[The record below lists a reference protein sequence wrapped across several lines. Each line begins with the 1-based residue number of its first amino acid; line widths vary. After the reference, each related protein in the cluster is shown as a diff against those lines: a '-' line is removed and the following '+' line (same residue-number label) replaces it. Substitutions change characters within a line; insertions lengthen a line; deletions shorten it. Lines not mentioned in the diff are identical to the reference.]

1 MPLPLLPFRL
11 DDSSLLAT
19 KCDTV
24 TQVHLRGDEGH
35 VRHPLRHRRE
45 CSSPA
50 HRRWVDC
57 PSSSL
62 TTSPWPQIL
71 EQVFRVPSLS
81 TSESPSE
88 LASRPLY
95 NKQNKFWS
103 ALSVNDLV
111 ASLPEGEE
119 KEKMVERVRE
129 VKKMYDG
136 LSETYQSG
144 KGDKGIPL
152 A

>member
-1 MPLPLLPFRL
+1 MRAEERWLTIPP
-11 DDSSLLAT
+11 SLRTA
-19 KCDTV
+19 
-24 TQVHLRGDEGH
+24 
-35 VRHPLRHRRE
+35 
-45 CSSPA
+45 
-50 HRRWVDC
+50 
-57 PSSSL
+57 
-62 TTSPWPQIL
+62 PQIL

-81 TSESPSE
+81 TSESSTE

-95 NKQNKFWS
+95 NKSNKFWS

-119 KEKMVERVRE
+119 KTQLEKRVKE

-136 LSETYQSG
+136 LSETYQNG
-144 KGDKGIPL
+144 KGEKGIPL